1 MYFTNES
8 DISRR
13 PLFVAAS
20 ILFSIILLGL
30 YSFNS
35 LHFELLPKNLKK
47 ITIVTEARQLSP
59 EEIEQG
65 VTAWVESALR
75 STPNITKVSS
85 ESLAGLS
92 IVKAIYPDS
101 SDNKELYNN
110 ARMVIDKITSH
121 LPEGAILDIDISNY
135 SDNPL
140 MIIGITSESPRID
153 SMELRSIAERNI
165 KKKLTTLPGVS
176 KVQVIGGDLKQYQV
190 LLDPIKL
197 KLHRITI
204 DNIHESIR
212 ASNINTLGGYT
223 TGHYETHLIKHIAS
237 LKNQDD
243 LAEVPISVSGDSYL
257 IPLTLKDLARI
268 KVSPLTPKISDASI
282 KGKNSILI
290 AIYKD
295 NNKSSILFDKNIEK
309 VIKDIG
315 KTLPSGIT
323 LHADIYKETA
333 LTKGVLENYLEIG
346 LYIIAILIVAVL
358 LFSFNFRL
366 VFSVIISILA
376 SSAAI
381 ILLLN
386 IMGLALNLYI
396 LAGLIL
402 CSGIISYHSVIAHE
416 KPGSE
421 SNSFLKLL
429 FVTLLIEIISL
440 LPLIIL
446 GDPES
451 ILFNYIGLSY
461 IVTLAIS
468 YFISVILIPNLFG
481 KPVIVEGIE
490 TKKWFGTILD
500 MTFSIGTFSAICSL
514 VLIAGALA
522 SIIYLKPIGTPE
534 INGNQLLINFSMEPG
549 TNMNESIRISAIAE
563 KLIRDIPEISSVT
576 RITGVAIG
584 NDKAVSPH
592 NSHFIA
598 NLKLNKKTKKE
609 VEREIRHR
617 LNQIPGAN
625 ISIKQPIETDFPIT
639 ITLRGEDFGII
650 TSKIYELRKNLARI
664 PGILDLKINAP
675 WQAPEIHALYH
686 SNETGKIEVPKKE
699 AIDQAISAVEGRVIS
714 HINEGSGSHDIV
726 VKIDDKTHADLKD
739 LEQIPINL
747 PGENPPV
754 PLGFIASL
762 YEARGP
768 VIINREE
775 GRRYASLEINIDKS
789 LSRNVT
795 YDINKIINRFRV
807 PKGYELTVKNTGKK
821 DYDLLLK
828 TALGIIISIILIL
841 ILVSFYLGH
850 INFALQVLWSI
861 LFGLAGLIGSLW
873 LTGGTFSLVTIIAA
887 AILLGISCRIAIPIL
902 FNYLY
907 FIRSKNSYDIE
918 LIYSSAQEFTPKLLG
933 NIITISLM
941 LIPIVLIGQ
950 KTGFEI
956 LYNIAVPLSGGL
968 ISVFIFEILL
978 RPYIFWKFSHN
989 AVKSLFPNILQ
1000 HDPSEGRDI

>member
-1 MYFTNES
+1 MDITNES
-8 DISRR
+8 ATSRR
-13 PLFVAAS
+13 PLFIAAS

-47 ITIVTEARQLSP
+47 LTVVTESRQLSP

-65 VTAWVESALR
+65 ITAWIESALR
-75 STPNITKVSS
+75 STTDVTSVSS

-92 IVKAIYPDS
+92 IVRAIYPNS
-101 SDNKELYNN
+101 SDDKELYNN
-110 ARMVIDKITSH
+110 ARMAIDKITTN
-121 LPEGAILDIDISNY
+121 LPEGMITDIDISNY

-153 SMELRSIAERNI
+153 SMELRSIAEKNI
-165 KKKLTTLPGVS
+165 KKKLIALPGIS
-176 KVQVIGGDLKQYQV
+176 KVQVIGGDVKQYQV

-197 KLHRITI
+197 KLHRVTI

-212 ASNINTLGGYT
+212 ASNINQLGGYAT
-223 TGHYETHLIKHIAS
+223 SHYETQLIKHIAS

-243 LAEVPISVSGDSYL
+243 LAEVPISVSGDSYI

-268 KVSPLTPKISDASI
+268 EVSPLTPKISDASI
-282 KGKNSILI
+282 KGKDSVLV

-295 NNKSSILFDKNIEK
+295 NNKSSILFDENIEK

-315 KTLPSGIT
+315 KTIPSGIA
-323 LHADIYKETA
+323 LHADIYKEAA
-333 LTKGVLENYLEIG
+333 LTKIILENYLKIG
-346 LYIIAILIVAVL
+346 SYIIAILIVAVL

-386 IMGLALNLYI
+386 ILGLALNLYI

-402 CSGIISYHSVIAHE
+402 CSGIISYNSIIAHE

-421 SNSFLKLL
+421 SNSFLQLL
-429 FVTLLIEIISL
+429 FITLSIEIISL
-440 LPLIIL
+440 LPLVIL
-446 GDPES
+446 GNLES
-451 ILFNYIGLSY
+451 VFFTHIALSY
-461 IVTLAIS
+461 IITLVIS
-468 YFISVILIPNLFG
+468 YFISAILIPSLFG
-481 KPVIVEGIE
+481 KPAIVEETE
-490 TKKWFGTILD
+490 TKKWFGAILD
-500 MTFSIGTFSAICSL
+500 MTFSIGTFSVICS
-514 VLIAGALA
+514 VFLIAVAFA
-522 SIIYLKPIGTPE
+522 SILYLKPIGTPE
-534 INGNQLLINFSMEPG
+534 VNGNNLLINFSTEPG
-549 TNMNESIRISAIAE
+549 TNINESIRISGIAE

-584 NDKAVSPH
+584 NVKAISPH
-592 NSHFIA
+592 NSHFMA

-609 VEREIRHR
+609 IEHEIRRR
-617 LNQIPGAN
+617 LNLIPGTN

-639 ITLRGEDFGII
+639 ITLSGEDFGII
-650 TSKIYELRKNLARI
+650 TSKINELRKNLARI
-664 PGILDLKINAP
+664 PGILDLKINTP
-675 WQAPEIHALYH
+675 WQAAEIHALYH

-699 AIDQAISAVEGRVIS
+699 VIEQAISAVEGRIIS
-714 HINEGSGSHDIV
+714 HINEGSGSHDII
-726 VKIDDKTHADLKD
+726 VKIDDKTHSDLKD

-768 VIINREE
+768 VVINRAE
-775 GRRYASLEINIDKS
+775 GRRYARLEINIDKS
-789 LSRNVT
+789 LFKNVT
-795 YDINKIINRFRV
+795 YDINKIISRFRV
-807 PKGYELTVKNTGKK
+807 PKGYELTVKNTQRE

-828 TALGIIISIILIL
+828 TALGISISTILIL

-850 INFALQVLWSI
+850 INFAFQVLWSI

-873 LTGGTFSLVTIIAA
+873 LTGGTFSLATIIAA
-887 AILLGISCRIAIPIL
+887 VILLGISCRIAIPIL

-918 LIYSSAQEFTPKLLG
+918 LIYSSTQEYTPKLLG
-933 NIITISLM
+933 NILTIYLM
-941 LIPIVLIGQ
+941 LIPIAIIGP
-950 KTGFEI
+950 KSGFEI
-956 LYNIAVPLSGGL
+956 LYDIAIPLSGGL

-978 RPYIFWKFSHN
+978 RPYIFWKFSQN
-989 AVKSLFPNILQ
+989 TIKSLFPSILQ